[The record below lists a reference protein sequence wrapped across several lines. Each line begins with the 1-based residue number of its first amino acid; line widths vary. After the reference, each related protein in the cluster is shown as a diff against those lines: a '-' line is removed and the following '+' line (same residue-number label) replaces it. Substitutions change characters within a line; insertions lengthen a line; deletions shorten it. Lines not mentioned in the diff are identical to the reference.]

1 MSRAGPRASTPE
13 PHTRPP
19 LEPPSS
25 SLLLFSYGVFGAFV
39 PERLALRFTDRLP
52 VSPVSSDP
60 ESGGSVSVGLSRGSS
75 TRRPAHI
82 SVSVHTGPFTW
93 VCASGGV
100 PEARGDSLGMD
111 STMPDSSSLLAQVPL
126 GAGLLGSVE
135 APSEV
140 GRGRLVDGLVS
151 TCEVPLPHR
160 WLLPWS
166 QWHVCRRGSRAQGPL
181 PAFPISAVPLGS
193 RYPFHVF
200 YPRWEC
206 LCPGALV
213 PSGRK

>member
-1 MSRAGPRASTPE
+1 
-13 PHTRPP
+13 
-19 LEPPSS
+19 
-25 SLLLFSYGVFGAFV
+25 
-39 PERLALRFTDRLP
+39 
-52 VSPVSSDP
+52 
-60 ESGGSVSVGLSRGSS
+60 
-75 TRRPAHI
+75 
-82 SVSVHTGPFTW
+82 
-93 VCASGGV
+93 
-100 PEARGDSLGMD
+100 MD
-111 STMPDSSSLLAQVPL
+111 STMPDSSSLLARVPL

-140 GRGRLVDGLVS
+140 GHVRLVDGLVS

-166 QWHVCRRGSRAQGPL
+166 QWHVCRGGSRAQGPL
-181 PAFPISAVPLGS
+181 PTFPISAVSLGS

-200 YPRWEC
+200 CPCWEC